1 MNSDQRLE
9 VLRLTLALLSN
20 RRFDGVSEVE
30 YTYNKLIT
38 LLNQ

>member
-1 MNSDQRLE
+1 MTIELRLE
-9 VLRLTLALLSN
+9 VLKLTLTLLSG

-38 LLNQ
+38 LLNN